1 MITVLLE
8 KIITILEGW
17 IQSFTSH
24 TQHVEDK
31 LYSLDQTASDIK
43 TNTDPISDIKDNT
56 GAVITPIQNIKANTD
71 SIATSSQTSA
81 NNTTAI
87 LNNVSDGDIIL
98 MHDLYSSTAD
108 AMEIVIPELVRR
120 GYTLVT
126 VSELAE
132 AKGVDLED
140 GGAYYSIR
148 GS

>member
-1 MITVLLE
+1 MPMI
-8 KIITILEGW
+8 IW
-17 IQSFTSH
+17 
-24 TQHVEDK
+24 
-31 LYSLDQTASDIK
+31 SLDTQDWKNRNATMTA
-43 TNTDPISDIKDNT
+43 N
-56 GAVITPIQNIKANTD
+56 
-71 SIATSSQTSA
+71 
-81 NNTTAI
+81 AI